1 MNKNLNVF
9 VESSKLNIIS
19 ASLEKEINRI
29 NELVKSNLA
38 KSPYIKIYI
47 DQEEYALCDVK
58 NFSIHE
64 NALILEGDFYNIY
77 SDETLSESN
86 LSRISFQYYKFHLNY
101 QNIDVISYNCG
112 KEYKNAKNLYNF
124 KKF

>member
-19 ASLEKEINRI
+19 SSLEKEINRI